1 MKPRHRV
8 SAVTVIVF
16 ATVMTVALSGQRR
29 SEIKLSQAGQG
40 DQQGN
45 EGPNEDRIAAGR
57 RLFERE
63 TFGGNGRTCL
73 TCHSRKTGTV
83 SPKDAQARF
92 NADPHDPL
100 FAHDGSDD
108 GNGNGATRMLADA
121 TILMTIPLPPNVR
134 LGDSSDRFVVVRRGI
149 PTTLNTPALDPA
161 LMLDGRQP
169 TLELQANG
177 AIHDHAQAKIE
188 PTLPQLELIRQFQQT
203 DASFFSS
210 SALKDAAL
218 GGPRPK
224 LPRGNT
230 ASEKRGRRFF
240 EDVPPN
246 PADGFK
252 PGLCAH
258 CHSGILMD
266 QISEFAP
273 QFFGVPVKTGTRFQN
288 VLVSF
293 FNQANNPVR
302 EFIFNEGTPNEA
314 HIFSPDPGRALITG
328 VLDGPTTFEN
338 TEAFKISQLRGIR
351 HTAPYFHDNS
361 AKTLEDVAAHYA
373 RFFDFVTGGFIVLTE
388 QDQADIV
395 AFLKLLD

>member
-1 MKPRHRV
+1 MRVRHRV

-16 ATVMTVALSGQRR
+16 AAVMTVAVSGQRR
-29 SEIKLSQAGQG
+29 SEIKLSQEGQSNQQG
-40 DQQGN
+40 DQGL
-45 EGPNEDRIAAGR
+45 NEDRVAAGR

-92 NADPHDPL
+92 NANPHDPL

-108 GNGNGATRMLADA
+108 GKGNGATRMLADA

-134 LGDSSDRFVVVRRGI
+134 LGDSSDRFVVVKRGI

-177 AIHDHAQAKIE
+177 AIHDHAQATIE
-188 PTLPQLELIRQFQQT
+188 PTLPQLELIRQFQHT
-203 DASFFSS
+203 DAFFSS
-210 SALKDAAL
+210 SALRDAAL

-246 PADGFK
+246 PADGLK

-314 HIFSPDPGRALITG
+314 HILSPDPGRALITG

-338 TEAFKISQLRGIR
+338 TDAFRISQLRGIR

-373 RFFDFVTGGFIVLTE
+373 KFFDFVTGGFIVLSE